1 MSSSGAAAATFDVF
15 YVVVVVVVVADGF
28 VVLPLSPAGD
38 IGMTA
43 SFVTVVFVVNAAV
56 MRVEAKTAGQL
67 CCQRCINNCDA
78 TVM

>member
-1 MSSSGAAAATFDVF
+1 
-15 YVVVVVVVVADGF
+15 
-28 VVLPLSPAGD
+28 VVLPLFPAGD

>member
-1 MSSSGAAAATFDVF
+1 MSSSGAAAATVDVF
-15 YVVVVVVVVADGF
+15 YVVVVVVVADGF
-28 VVLPLSPAGD
+28 VVLPLFPAGD

-43 SFVTVVFVVNAAV
+43 SFVAVVFVVNAAV
-56 MRVEAKTAGQL
+56 MRVEAKMAGQL